1 MVEKRTV
8 KKRTVKKRMVEKRR
22 LMRGKKMTRRRKLRT
37 KKVKTQSK
45 KRKSLRRK
53 HLRMVGGDLQ
63 KYKKLKQLAD
73 KILNHTLGY
82 DESYIVGSMAIAL
95 HEEDQGKTVNEP
107 YPNDIDIVLP
117 VDGTPGQVQGIH
129 GMTSD
134 NQRATKGATF
144 KDDNNPELSVDVIQ
158 EQRKKKKR
166 SNNIVD
172 IADINVLSV
181 LNIDSLKSRYQE
193 IVNAWESDEDEKES
207 AQNKLDRLNILIP
220 NDRDIHVHRAEE
232 EEEDP
237 SSLSRSLFEEEED
250 PSSLSRSL
258 FEEEEDP

>member
-1 MVEKRTV
+1 MYLYCIRMVE
-8 KKRTVKKRMVEKRR
+8 KRMVEKRR
-22 LMRGKKMTRRRKLRT
+22 LMRRKKMTRRRKLRT

-73 KILNHTLGY
+73 KILNHAPGY

-95 HEEDQGKTVNEP
+95 HEEAQGKPVNEP
-107 YPNDIDIVLP
+107 YPNDIDIVLT
-117 VDGTPGQVQGIH
+117 VDGTLGQVPGIH

-144 KDDNNPELSVDVIQ
+144 NDDKNTELSVDVIQ
-158 EQRKKKKR
+158 EQRKKRKR

-172 IADINVLSV
+172 INELRV

-193 IVNAWESDEDEKES
+193 IVNAWESEADEKES
-207 AQNKLDRLNILIP
+207 AQNKLDRLNILTQ
-220 NDRDIHVHRAEE
+220 NDRDIRVRGAEE
-232 EEEDP
+232 EGP
-237 SSLSRSLFEEEED
+237 SSLSRSLF
-250 PSSLSRSL
+250 
-258 FEEEEDP
+258 

>member
-8 KKRTVKKRMVEKRR
+8 KKRTVEKRTVEKRTVEKRR

-73 KILNHTLGY
+73 KILIHTPGY

-95 HEEDQGKTVNEP
+95 HEEEQGKTVNEP

-117 VDGTPGQVQGIH
+117 VDGTLGQVPGIP

-134 NQRATKGATF
+134 NQTATKGATF
-144 KDDNNPELSVDVIQ
+144 EHDNNPELSVDVIQ
-158 EQRKKKKR
+158 EQIQRKKKKR
-166 SNNIVD
+166 SNNIVY
-172 IADINVLSV
+172 INELRV

-193 IVNAWESDEDEKES
+193 IVNAWESEADEKES
-207 AQNKLDRLNILIP
+207 AQNKLDRLNILTQ
-220 NDRDIHVHRAEE
+220 NDRDIRVRGAEE
-232 EEEDP
+232 EGP
-237 SSLSRSLFEEEED
+237 SSLSRSLFEEEEG
-250 PSSLSRSL
+250 PSSPLSRSL
-258 FEEEEDP
+258 FD